1 MGANRPLSSPE
12 AYPSAFLAAIR
23 SGGGVIYAENLPW
36 APISAAK
43 RFRLLL
49 ALIKGMAYHP
59 LQPQARLRWSV
70 KATSRALE
78 VSTGKGMERLAGD
91 APGLID
97 AALARAVP
105 SPTPHPIEIIQPEP
119 LDEPLAPR

>member
-1 MGANRPLSSPE
+1 MGANRPLPSPE

-23 SGGGVIYAENLPW
+23 SGGGVIYSEDLPW

-59 LQPQARLRWSV
+59 LQVQARQRWSV

-78 VSTGKGMERLAGD
+78 VSTGKGMGRLAGD
-91 APGLID
+91 GPALID
-97 AALARAVP
+97 AALARAIAP
-105 SPTPHPIEIIQPEP
+105 PT
-119 LDEPLAPR
+119 RSK